1 MHELGIINSMV
12 KTIGRIVQ
20 AEGLTQVKTL
30 VLEVGELSGV
40 VPHYMQQCWP
50 AAVYKTVMQAT
61 ALDLRVVPGI
71 VKCRGCG
78 RVVNALAADRA
89 CPGGGGADLES
100 LSGNDVVIRE
110 IECC

>member
-50 AAVYKTVMQAT
+50 AAVYKTFMQDT
-61 ALDLRVVPGI
+61 ALDLRVVP
-71 VKCRGCG
+71 C
-78 RVVNALAADRA
+78 LLYTSDAADE
-89 CPGGGGADLES
+89 G
-100 LSGNDVVIRE
+100 
-110 IECC
+110 